1 MENEILYRQSTQLIQ
16 SRWPVIADKVES
28 TSIDYAQC
36 ELMKGN
42 ETSLIINGIQLNS
55 SYDSDKE
62 ANIIVDELPNTCTE
76 INIYGIGNG
85 RVIKSA
91 IERHPTAVIKVHI
104 LHWMSFKLSLKLYD
118 FTSWLQHKS
127 LELMDA
133 SLYHHV
139 RQPFVAIASELT
151 IADDEVAT
159 LRDRICLEL
168 DSFHITKHKGGGNS
182 QIQERIARN
191 SHFLS
196 IDLDIKQFSMD
207 SSKPCVVV
215 GAGPT
220 LSLNLDWLVTQ
231 YKNRT
236 CTIFAVDAA
245 VPTLIKADVKPD
257 LIVSIDKSADKIFT
271 SLARED
277 LSEIPILYFPLVEPS
292 FLESWPGQR
301 SMSFSIGS
309 TFDWLAKEHVNTT
322 RLYSGGSV
330 IHPTIDA
337 AVKLSVEKIILL
349 GADFSFI
356 DNQTHAKDVP
366 MYFDNVHVGAE
377 NAQHWVLNGLGEKN
391 PTYLNF
397 RGYLRDLEHYIELH
411 PHIAFYNSS
420 LLGAVINGTKIW
432 SDFSDE

>member
-301 SMSFSIGS
+301 YMSFSIGS
-309 TFDWLAKEHVNTT
+309 TFD
-322 RLYSGGSV
+322 
-330 IHPTIDA
+330 
-337 AVKLSVEKIILL
+337 
-349 GADFSFI
+349 
-356 DNQTHAKDVP
+356 
-366 MYFDNVHVGAE
+366 
-377 NAQHWVLNGLGEKN
+377 
-391 PTYLNF
+391 
-397 RGYLRDLEHYIELH
+397 
-411 PHIAFYNSS
+411 
-420 LLGAVINGTKIW
+420 
-432 SDFSDE
+432 